1 MTMKSLYSDHYQ
13 KLTVQI
19 TLEEREQAK
28 KLAKSKG
35 MSFMGWLGQLVKNEL
50 ATSTAETT
58 SHPSSDSEEIRD
70 GLPG

>member
-58 SHPSSDSEEIRD
+58 SHPNSNSGEIRD

>member
-58 SHPSSDSEEIRD
+58 SPPNSDSGEIRD